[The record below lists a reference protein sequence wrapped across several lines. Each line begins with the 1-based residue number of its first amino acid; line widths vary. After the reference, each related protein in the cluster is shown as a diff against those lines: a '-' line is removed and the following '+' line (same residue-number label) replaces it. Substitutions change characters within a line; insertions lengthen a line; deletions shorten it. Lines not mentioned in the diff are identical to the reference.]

1 MPAFGA
7 RRRDAPPAP
16 AVAEVRAHGLGGAC
30 CAIAPTVSMWAI
42 DHPRL
47 ERAKVADGQRFWHSM
62 GQLVPTQA
70 RTALPSASSE
80 LEYVPMQSASP
91 FEPGEF

>member
-7 RRRDAPPAP
+7 RGRGAPPAP
-16 AVAEVRAHGLGGAC
+16 TVTEVRAHGLGGAS

-42 DHPRL
+42 DHPRF
-47 ERAKVADGQRFWHSM
+47 ERAKVADGQSSSHSM
-62 GQLVPTQA
+62 GQLVRTQA

-80 LEYVPMQSASP
+80 LEYVPMQIASP